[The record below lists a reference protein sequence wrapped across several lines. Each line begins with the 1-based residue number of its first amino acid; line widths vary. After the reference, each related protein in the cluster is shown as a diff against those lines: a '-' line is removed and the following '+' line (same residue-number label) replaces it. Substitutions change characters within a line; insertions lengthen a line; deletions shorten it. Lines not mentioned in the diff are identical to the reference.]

1 MYYFFSLSKCKLKGM
16 NMRMISVVF
25 VLLMNSKKVKY
36 LIWFLCSFLDL

>member
-25 VLLMNSKKVKY
+25 VLLMNSKN